1 MARTRYRLAFPS
13 PHTHLIEVEAR
24 FADAAAHGSSV
35 DLHMAAWTPGSYLV
49 RDYARH
55 VQDVVALDE
64 RGAPL
69 AVEKQDKASW
79 RVQLGSARDLLVRY
93 RVYAWELTVRTS
105 HVDGTHAFVNGAP
118 TYLWLRERAGE
129 PAEVHVDAPP
139 GWRVVTGLT
148 PLGSAHAA
156 GHASFVATGLDELID
171 SPIHAAPGP
180 VHEFE
185 AAGRPTQL
193 AVWGRPELATPAA
206 SAGANGTPG
215 APASLDVLVHDVR
228 TIVEHYAR
236 LFGGDAG
243 PAVPYERYAFQLML
257 APGAYGGL
265 EHRASTALLS
275 SPFAFSTRKRY
286 EELLELVSHEYF
298 HLWNVKRIRPR
309 ALGPFDY
316 TRENYTRALWIMEG
330 VTSYYDRYTLRR
342 TGLQPA
348 RRYLEKLAQEWGK
361 LVATPGRFKQ
371 SLEESSFDA
380 WVKLYRPDENSVNTT
395 VSYYL
400 KGGIVTLCLDLEIK
414 KRTGGKRGMDDVLR
428 RLWREYGAK
437 DVGFDEA
444 AFRDEVERAVELDL
458 GEFWARSVVGRED
471 PDLAGALASVGLE
484 LKASWEKP
492 AGEGA
497 NAQAPAWLG
506 TGLKSEGG
514 RAVVTSTLA
523 ESPAEAAGLYA
534 GDEIVALDGWK
545 VASENALGER
555 LSARKPGDTVRLTL
569 FRRDELR
576 EVEVALGEAPRDK
589 FEIVA
594 RKDADAGQRV
604 LYEAWMGEKLGE

>member
-1 MARTRYRLAFPS
+1 M
-13 PHTHLIEVEAR
+13 HG
-24 FADAAAHGSSV
+24 AAV

-55 VQDVVALDE
+55 VQDLVAVDE

-69 AVEKQDKASW
+69 QVEKQDKARW
-79 RVQLGSARDLLVRY
+79 RVTLGGARDLLVRY

-105 HVDGTHAFVNGAP
+105 HVDDSHAFVNGAP
-118 TYLWLRERAGE
+118 TYLWLSERAGE
-129 PAEVHVDAPP
+129 PAQVEVVAPA
-139 GWRVVTGLT
+139 GWRVVAGLQ
-148 PLGSAHAA
+148 PVA
-156 GHASFVATGLDELID
+156 GAGEGVFLASGLDELID

-180 VHEFE
+180 VHEFD

-193 AVWGRPELATPAA
+193 AIWGRPEITAHAT
-206 SAGANGTPG
+206 GGVNG
-215 APASLDVLVHDVR
+215 APASIDQLVNDIR

-243 PAVPYERYAFQLML
+243 PSVPYDRYAFQLML

-275 SPFAFSTRKRY
+275 SPYAFSTRKKY
-286 EELLELVSHEYF
+286 EELLELISHEYF

-348 RRYLEKLAQEWGK
+348 KRYLEKLAGEWAK
-361 LVATPGRFKQ
+361 LLATPGRFQQ

-380 WVKLYRPDENSVNTT
+380 WVKLYRPDENSVNST

-400 KGGIVTLCLDLEIK
+400 KGGLVTLCLDLEIRR
-414 KRTGGKRGMDDVLR
+414 RTSGKRGMDDVLR
-428 RLWREYGAK
+428 RLWREYGAR
-437 DVGFDEA
+437 DAGFDETT
-444 AFRDEVERAVELDL
+444 FRSEVERAVELDL
-458 GEFWARSVVGRED
+458 SEFWARSITGRED
-471 PDLAGALASVGLE
+471 PDLASALAAAGLE

-492 AGEGA
+492 PGDGNGA
-497 NAQAPAWLG
+497 TPAWLG
-506 TGLKSEGG
+506 VNLKTEAN
-514 RAVVTSTLA
+514 RAVVTSTLTG
-523 ESPAEAAGLYA
+523 SPAESAGLYA
-534 GDEIVALDGWK
+534 ADEIVALDGWK
-545 VASENALGER
+545 IASENALSER
-555 LSARKPGDTVRLTL
+555 LAARKPSDTVRLTL

-576 EVEVALGEAPRDK
+576 ELTVTLAEAPRDK
-589 FEIVA
+589 YEIVA
-594 RKDADAGQRV
+594 KKDATPAERA
-604 LYEAWMGEKLGE
+604 LYEAWMGEKLD

>member
-1 MARTRYRLAFPS
+1 MPSPRTSYRLAFPE

-24 FADAAAHGSSV
+24 FEGANVHGSDL

-55 VQDVVALDE
+55 VQDVAAFDE
-64 RGAPL
+64 TGRVL
-69 AVEKQDKASW
+69 TVDKQDKARW
-79 RVQLGSARDLLVRY
+79 RVHLGGGRDLLVRY

-105 HVDGTHAFVNGAP
+105 HVDDTHAFVNGAP

-129 PAEVHVDAPP
+129 PAEVRVQAPA
-139 GWRVVTGLT
+139 GWRVVTGLA
-148 PLGSAHAA
+148 PGPSD
-156 GHASFVATGLDELID
+156 GSFVATGLDELID
-171 SPIHAAPGP
+171 SPLHASPAP
-180 VHEFE
+180 VHELV
-185 AAGRPTQL
+185 AAGKPTQL
-193 AVWGRPELATPAA
+193 VLWGRPELAA
-206 SAGANGTPG
+206 SPG
-215 APASLDVLVHDVR
+215 PQSGPASVETLLADVR
-228 TIVEHYAR
+228 TIIEHYAR
-236 LFGGDAG
+236 LFGDAAG

-275 SPFAFSTRKRY
+275 SPFAFSTRKKY

-316 TRENYTRALWIMEG
+316 TRENYTRALWVMEG
-330 VTSYYDRYTLRR
+330 VTSYYDRHTLRR

-348 RRYLEKLAQEWGK
+348 KRYLEKLAQEWGK

-380 WVKLYRPDENSVNTT
+380 WVKLYRPDENSVNST

-400 KGGIVTLCLDLEIK
+400 KGGIVTLCLDLEI
-414 KRTGGKRGMDDVLR
+414 RRRSNGQRSMDDVLR
-428 RLWREYGAK
+428 RLWREYGQK

-444 AFRDEVERAVELDL
+444 TFRVEVERAVDLDL
-458 GEFWARSVVGRED
+458 GEFWARFVSGRED
-471 PDLAGALASVGLE
+471 PDLAGALASAGLE

-492 AGEGA
+492 AGENGSSS
-497 NAQAPAWLG
+497 APAWLG
-506 TGLKSEGG
+506 VNLKNEGG
-514 RAVVTSTLA
+514 RAAVTSTLSG
-523 ESPAEAAGLYA
+523 SPAEAAGLYA

-545 VASENALGER
+545 VGGESALGER
-555 LSARKPGDTVRLTL
+555 LAARKPGDAVRLTL

-576 EVEVALGEAPRDK
+576 ELSVTLGEAPRDK

-594 RKDADAGQRV
+594 KKDAGVAERA
-604 LYEAWMGEKLGE
+604 LHEAWLGEKLPE